1 MTQGFAHPEFLV
13 DSDWLALHL
22 DDPGVRVL
30 DCTTHLPPLPD
41 NSYYTV
47 VPGREDFLKA
57 HIPGAAFVDMD
68 HDVADTSAATHFMLP
83 SSEQF
88 AAAMSRFGIGDD
100 TLVVSYS
107 SANHWW
113 ASRMWWMLQVFGHGK
128 AAVLDGGFQK
138 WKKEGRKI
146 EAGPARPRAAAR
158 FTARPALRQ
167 MIASRDD
174 VLAAIGSDR
183 ICTVNA
189 LRPEQ
194 HAGTG
199 GVNYGRPGHIKGSIN
214 IAALATVDANNVY
227 RSPQELRRLFA
238 APLAKPKVI
247 AYCGGGIAASADALA
262 LAMLGHQNVSLYDA
276 SLSEWARDPQLP
288 METGA

>member
-1 MTQGFAHPEFLV
+1 MSQGFVHPEYLV
-13 DSDWLALHL
+13 DPDWLARHL

-47 VPGREDFLKA
+47 VPGREDYLKG

-88 AAAMSRFGIGDD
+88 ATAMSRFGIGDD

-113 ASRMWWMLQVFGHGK
+113 ASRMWWMLQVFGHRK

-138 WKKEGRKI
+138 WKREGRSI
-146 EAGPARPRAAAR
+146 EMGPARPRTAAR
-158 FTARPALRQ
+158 FTARQPLRK
-167 MIASRDD
+167 MVASRED
-174 VLAAIGSDR
+174 VLAAIGNDG

-194 HAGTG
+194 HAGIG
-199 GVNYGRPGHIKGSIN
+199 GVNYGRPGHVKGSIN
-214 IAALATVDANNVY
+214 IAALATVDENNAY
-227 RSPQELRRLFA
+227 RSPHELRRLFA
-238 APLAKPKVI
+238 VPLAKPRII
-247 AYCGGGIAASADALA
+247 AYCGGGIAASADALV
-262 LAMLGHQNVSLYDA
+262 LAMLGHENVSLYDA